1 MSNPNNNFPVN
12 QSNNDFCVDN
22 FWLNPMMNNFNFIPQ
37 NSINPMLWGFPN
49 NPMNNLQQSFNN
61 FGGNMTPNPMN
72 INPLN
77 MSVNNFNI
85 NNNFKASLNNNI
97 NINMNDAPF
106 RKMNS
111 APVNHNNSEIQINFS
126 FMNSQSFKVNAKL
139 SEKLIDVIN
148 RFKISDC
155 PKELREYLTGC
166 LCHGQP
172 VNDFNKTLLELD
184 VKNGEQILFMK
195 STIEEERKKKEM
207 KYQLTE
213 REKEQVNRLKQEYDE
228 KYLHKELNKKVKLN
242 ENENKNED
250 KDNDSIDE
258 NEADDEADIPTFRQ
272 FLMEKDRKVGLG
284 IHVKEHDG
292 RLVYILAN
300 KAWTCRICKKDY
312 PKENPRYYCSICGY
326 SMCEDCH
333 YKKKYYMKKSFPEGT
348 KPSNPSVNI
357 HCLNTD
363 YHPHRLVYCR
373 TSRRFLG
380 YNSWN
385 CDNCRESF
393 NNRVWS
399 FYCTKCDFD
408 LCCDCCGFH

>member
-61 FGGNMTPNPMN
+61 FGGNMTPNQMN

-85 NNNFKASLNNNI
+85 NNNFKAPLNNNF
-97 NINMNDAPF
+97 NINMNDAPI

-126 FMNSQSFKVNAKL
+126 FMNSQSFKVQAKL

-155 PKELREYLTGC
+155 PKELREYLTAC

-172 VNDFNKTLLELD
+172 VKDFNKTLLELD

-195 STIEEERKKKEM
+195 STIEEERKKK
-207 KYQLTE
+207 
-213 REKEQVNRLKQEYDE
+213 R
-228 KYLHKELNKKVKLN
+228 N
-242 ENENKNED
+242 E
-250 KDNDSIDE
+250 
-258 NEADDEADIPTFRQ
+258 IPTH
-272 FLMEKDRKVGLG
+272 RKR
-284 IHVKEHDG
+284 K
-292 RLVYILAN
+292 
-300 KAWTCRICKKDY
+300 
-312 PKENPRYYCSICGY
+312 
-326 SMCEDCH
+326 
-333 YKKKYYMKKSFPEGT
+333 
-348 KPSNPSVNI
+348 
-357 HCLNTD
+357 
-363 YHPHRLVYCR
+363 R
-373 TSRRFLG
+373 TS
-380 YNSWN
+380 
-385 CDNCRESF
+385 
-393 NNRVWS
+393 
-399 FYCTKCDFD
+399 K
-408 LCCDCCGFH
+408 

>member
-1 MSNPNNNFPVN
+1 MSNPNNNFPMN

-61 FGGNMTPNPMN
+61 FGGNMTPNQMN

-97 NINMNDAPF
+97 NINMIDAPF

-111 APVNHNNSEIQINFS
+111 APVNHNNSEIQINFN
-126 FMNSQSFKVNAKL
+126 FMNSQSFKVQAKL

-155 PKELREYLTGC
+155 PKELREYLTAC

-195 STIEEERKKKEM
+195 STIEEERKKK
-207 KYQLTE
+207 
-213 REKEQVNRLKQEYDE
+213 R
-228 KYLHKELNKKVKLN
+228 N
-242 ENENKNED
+242 E
-250 KDNDSIDE
+250 
-258 NEADDEADIPTFRQ
+258 IPT
-272 FLMEKDRKVGLG
+272 
-284 IHVKEHDG
+284 
-292 RLVYILAN
+292 Y
-300 KAWTCRICKKDY
+300 
-312 PKENPRYYCSICGY
+312 
-326 SMCEDCH
+326 
-333 YKKKYYMKKSFPEGT
+333 
-348 KPSNPSVNI
+348 
-357 HCLNTD
+357 
-363 YHPHRLVYCR
+363 
-373 TSRRFLG
+373 
-380 YNSWN
+380 
-385 CDNCRESF
+385 
-393 NNRVWS
+393 
-399 FYCTKCDFD
+399 
-408 LCCDCCGFH
+408 

>member
-1 MSNPNNNFPVN
+1 
-12 QSNNDFCVDN
+12 
-22 FWLNPMMNNFNFIPQ
+22 
-37 NSINPMLWGFPN
+37 
-49 NPMNNLQQSFNN
+49 
-61 FGGNMTPNPMN
+61 
-72 INPLN
+72 
-77 MSVNNFNI
+77 
-85 NNNFKASLNNNI
+85 
-97 NINMNDAPF
+97 
-106 RKMNS
+106 
-111 APVNHNNSEIQINFS
+111 
-126 FMNSQSFKVNAKL
+126 
-139 SEKLIDVIN
+139 
-148 RFKISDC
+148 
-155 PKELREYLTGC
+155 
-166 LCHGQP
+166 
-172 VNDFNKTLLELD
+172 
-184 VKNGEQILFMK
+184 
-195 STIEEERKKKEM
+195 M

-357 HCLNTD
+357 HCLHTD

-399 FYCTKCDFD
+399 FYCTKCDYD